1 MGSLTNP
8 PKIGAA
14 FKCVVNSSISL
25 HTIRSYIGYPIEAF
39 LVQEAK
45 RYNVKGRRYIGSP
58 MKYYFEDVGLRNA
71 RLGFRQVG
79 ENRIMGNII
88 YNELKM
94 CGFSVDVGVVER
106 REKRD
111 GRDSRSQLEVDFV
124 ASLGPERYYIQFAL
138 QIPNAAKDVQEKAS
152 LLQISDSFQKIVLV
166 RDTIRRTRDNDG
178 ITAMSVYD
186 FLLDPNRLGV

>member
-1 MGSLTNP
+1 
-8 PKIGAA
+8 
-14 FKCVVNSSISL
+14 
-25 HTIRSYIGYPIEAF
+25 
-39 LVQEAK
+39 
-45 RYNVKGRRYIGSP
+45 

-178 ITAMSVYD
+178 ITAMNVYD